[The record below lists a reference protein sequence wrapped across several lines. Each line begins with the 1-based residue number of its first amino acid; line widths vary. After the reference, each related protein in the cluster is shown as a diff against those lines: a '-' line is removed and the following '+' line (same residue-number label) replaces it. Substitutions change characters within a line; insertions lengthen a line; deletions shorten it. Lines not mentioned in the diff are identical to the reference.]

1 MTSTSPSTQE
11 SPGRWVAGTQMGLLI
26 GFSLFAAS
34 VILWIA
40 RLMYV
45 SWMLHDVFSA
55 SIGIAL
61 IAVPVFLF
69 LLVMFNYVFWGLR
82 AGRTD
87 RAPSA
92 GHTP

>member
-1 MTSTSPSTQE
+1 MTPPSPPAHEAPSPWVIRTQL
-11 SPGRWVAGTQMGLLI
+11 AILI

-34 VILWIA
+34 VILWIS
-40 RLMYV
+40 RLIYI
-45 SWMLHDVFSA
+45 SWVLQDVFSA

-87 RAPSA
+87 HAPPA

>member
-1 MTSTSPSTQE
+1 MTPTPSPTREPS
-11 SPGRWVAGTQMGLLI
+11 GHWVAWSQLGLLI
-26 GFSLFAAS
+26 GFSLFAAA
-34 VILWIA
+34 VILWIS
-40 RLMYV
+40 RLIYI
-45 SWMLHDVFSA
+45 SWVLQDVFSA

-87 RAPSA
+87 RAPPA